1 MKLKD
6 ILVVKKYLFMFP
18 NDLPNLLPDRYVEF
32 IIDLI
37 PGVVSIS
44 MVLFRMAPLGLREL
58 KV

>member
-1 MKLKD
+1 
-6 ILVVKKYLFMFP
+6 MFP
-18 NDLPNLLPDRYVEF
+18 NDLPSLLPDRYVEF